1 MEINEIIEKLNDAMN
16 ELSWNKIE
24 ELVQELE
31 AENEF
36 SDPYDDYE
44 DDEF

>member
-1 MEINEIIEKLNDAMN
+1 MELSDIIEKLNDAMN

-31 AENEF
+31 TANEF
-36 SDPYDDYE
+36 SDPFEDYA